1 MQVDRLC
8 LFLHFCL
15 HCTGVL
21 HQTPALGSVYSCA
34 FVFSVWECFI
44 GPQHLAVFI
53 VALLSSAYRSASSD
67 PNTWQWLLLHFCLQ
81 RTGVLHWTN
90 TWQCLLLRFCLQR
103 TGERRRTP
111 TLGRLAPSFCTSPP
125 ALCLLAGPSS
135 ST

>member
-44 GPQHLAVFI
+44 GPQHLAVVI
-53 VALLSSAYRSASSD
+53 VALLSSAYRSASLDQHLAVFIIALLSSAYGRASSD
-67 PNTWQWLLLHFCLQ
+67 PNTWQVGPKFLHVSPSIVFAGRAQFFNLECSASGNPPPTYEVRAQ
-81 RTGVLHWTN
+81 SVL
-90 TWQCLLLRFCLQR
+90 
-103 TGERRRTP
+103 
-111 TLGRLAPSFCTSPP
+111 
-125 ALCLLAGPSS
+125 
-135 ST
+135 